1 MVEYAMLLA
10 GTAVHSLALRVTNFA
25 NSVNWTYVGYAA
37 AALVALKVASMVF
50 RRSH

>member
-10 GTAVHSLALRVTNFA
+10 GTAVHSLAIRVSNFA
-25 NSVNWTYVGYAA
+25 NSVNWTYVGYVAA
-37 AALVALKVASMVF
+37 GLVMLKLASVVF

>member
-10 GTAVHSLALRVTNFA
+10 GTAVHSLALRVSNFA
-25 NSVNWTYVGYAA
+25 NSVNWTYVGYVAA
-37 AALVALKVASMVF
+37 GHVALKVASLLF

>member
-10 GTAVHSLALRVTNFA
+10 GTALHSFAAHLSNLA

-37 AALVALKVASMVF
+37 AALVTLKVASLAF

>member
-10 GTAVHSLALRVTNFA
+10 GNAAHSLALRASNFA

-37 AALVALKVASMVF
+37 GGLIALKVASLIF

>member
-10 GTAVHSLALRVTNFA
+10 GTAVHSLAVRVSNFA

-37 AALVALKVASMVF
+37 GLLVALKVASLIF